1 MREGVGC
8 CDAPSRCEKGVRTGD
23 VFSGVIRSHF
33 ASIYA
38 IVAALGEAMRL
49 CGNVTHL
56 EVA

>member
-1 MREGVGC
+1 MLRV
-8 CDAPSRCEKGVRTGD
+8 DVRKVYAD